1 LIGAHL
7 PIASILLVALAAANP
22 SGETPL
28 FSGATSKSLDGF
40 ASCFTRIQEE
50 AGHAW
55 AFVPTNSGGAFSN
68 AGASGAAAPY
78 LLQMKR
84 AGAQHRLRL
93 FVEARVSSE
102 TLVQAVERCQ

>member
-40 ASCFTRIQEE
+40 ASCFTGNQEE

-68 AGASGAAAPY
+68 TGASGAGEPY
-78 LLQMKR
+78 LLQMTK

-93 FVEARVSSE
+93 FVQARASPE
-102 TLVQAVERCQ
+102 TLVQAVEQCK